1 MAKQT
6 TNEQVVEVAEVN
18 PVVEV
23 AEVKPP
29 AVMSEGDMANVTK
42 TTIQLLNEQP
52 KAKVRIFLPPDERKK
67 LETAK
72 ENGKNVEWPFET
84 VSVNGHIYQ
93 IQRGV
98 DVEVPQT
105 VKEILE
111 NAGLI

>member
-1 MAKQT
+1 MAKQ
-6 TNEQVVEVAEVN
+6 A
-18 PVVEV
+18 
-23 AEVKPP
+23 
-29 AVMSEGDMANVTK
+29 MSDKEMADVTK
-42 TTIQLLNEQP
+42 STIELLNEQP
-52 KAKVRIFLPPDERKK
+52 KAKVKIWLSQEDRKK

-72 ENGKNVEWPFET
+72 EAGKQVEWPFET

-98 DVEVPQT
+98 EVEVPQT